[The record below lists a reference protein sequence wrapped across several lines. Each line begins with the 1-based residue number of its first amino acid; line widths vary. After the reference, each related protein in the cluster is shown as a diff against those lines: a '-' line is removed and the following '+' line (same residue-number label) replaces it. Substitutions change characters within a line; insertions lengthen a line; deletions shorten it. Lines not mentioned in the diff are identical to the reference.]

1 MSDVA
6 AIVLAAGS
14 ASRFRASAGKNGPV
28 TKLVALLDGKALVR
42 RVAEAALA
50 SRARPVIVVTGHAR
64 AEVEAALVGLPLR
77 FIHNADFASGL
88 ASSLKAGIAAAP
100 ADAQGALILLGDMP
114 DLSVGVI
121 DALIAARAAHPGAK
135 AIVPLFGGKRG
146 NPALVSRTLFQA
158 VAQLEGDIGARAL
171 IAAAGADIVETP
183 VDDAAIHFDVD
194 TPEVLAAR
202 QAAPARGSKGA
213 G

>member
-135 AIVPLFGGKRG
+135 AIVPFVYAIGKLYSTKVGGRTRQPRMVIELEGAGNITAWANALPTAPAEGPGRQAFARG
-146 NPALVSRTLFQA
+146 FDTGRGGLHRPCQA
-158 VAQLEGDIGARAL
+158 V
-171 IAAAGADIVETP
+171 
-183 VDDAAIHFDVD
+183 
-194 TPEVLAAR
+194 R
-202 QAAPARGSKGA
+202 QTG
-213 G
+213 